1 MKNFSQGILSL
12 PVGDQDQRITVTV
25 ESPWQMP
32 DSDGRVSITDGV
44 NYEIVRYLSAN
55 IINNNVIELVV
66 YARGYENTVSRSWPE
81 ESKAYF
87 GITAGT
93 LESMLPAGA
102 SDLITFRIQNSGY
115 RVFSTNGGLV
125 SSNDVECYDA
135 IADYDRNVI
144 VCDSDGVKKY
154 DIDGGLV
161 WSLTD
166 FNIIGTKIAIDKSNA
181 IYYNGGN
188 TPATDQKIT
197 RIDKDGNVI
206 WEKEFT
212 APVRDMVCSGDSAL
226 YYTTSSK
233 LEKINKHGEKEWDY
247 TLSGIRPEIHPMG
260 IHEDTVI
267 ISSETQRVVLTNYLK
282 ETVAPWSVS
291 SDRRC
296 IGGFDESSVFEFND
310 LTDSIQRF
318 SNGSSNGATGD
329 TGIDVALYVQNGA
342 SGRLIYSTES
352 GEVVSKLTTST
363 MPVQWRTFTGER
375 YTSARTLR
383 RSDLYMNKMFDKPSL
398 KPMLAG
404 YMSSGEESV
413 LSEDVRFD
421 AIDGTSAVFAPP
433 GKCVIFVDTDNQ
445 CKVKFDNG
453 AVVNL

>member
-1 MKNFSQGILSL
+1 MKNFSQGVLSL
-12 PVGDQDQRITVTV
+12 PVGDQDQRITITV

-32 DSDGRVSITDGV
+32 DTDGRVSITDGI

-55 IINNNVIELVV
+55 IINDNVIELFV
-66 YARGYENTVSRSWPE
+66 YARGYENTIARSWAE
-81 ESKAYF
+81 GTRAYF

-93 LESMLPAGA
+93 LESLLPGGE
-102 SDLITFRIQNSGY
+102 SDLITFRIENSGY

-154 DIDGGLV
+154 DIDGDLV

-188 TPATDQKIT
+188 TPVTDQKIT

-226 YYTTSSK
+226 YYTTTSR
-233 LEKINKHGEKEWDY
+233 LEKINKYGEKEWDY
-247 TLSGIRPEIHPMG
+247 TLSGIRPEIYPLG
-260 IHEDTVI
+260 FDEDTVI
-267 ISSETQRVVLTNYLK
+267 ISSETQRVVLTHYLK
-282 ETVAPWSVS
+282 ELIAPWAT
-291 SDRRC
+291 DADQRC
-296 IGGFDESSVFEFND
+296 IGGSNTSSVLEFNSS
-310 LTDSIQRF
+310 TGSIQRF
-318 SNGSSNGATGD
+318 SNGSNIGGTAEA
-329 TGIDVALYVQNGA
+329 GIDVALHIQNGA
-342 SGRLIYSTES
+342 SGMLIYSTES
-352 GEVVSKLTTST
+352 GEVVARITTST
-363 MPVQWRTFTGER
+363 MPVQWRVFTGER
-375 YTSARTLR
+375 YTAARTLR
-383 RSDLYMNKMFDKPSL
+383 RSKLYMNKRFDSPSL
-398 KPMLAG
+398 KPMLAR

-413 LSEDVRFD
+413 LSEEARFE
-421 AIDGTSAVFAPP
+421 AIDSSSLFAPL

-453 AVVNL
+453 TVVNL